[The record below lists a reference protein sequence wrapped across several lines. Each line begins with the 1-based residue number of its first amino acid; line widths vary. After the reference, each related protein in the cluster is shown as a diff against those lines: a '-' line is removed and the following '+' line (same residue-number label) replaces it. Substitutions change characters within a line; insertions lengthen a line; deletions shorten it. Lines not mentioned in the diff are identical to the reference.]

1 MAVEFVGKYDGIE
14 LYRLSCAAA
23 YVEII
28 NYGARIHKICVP
40 DKNGETKDVVLGYVE
55 PNGYVGDGAYLNAV
69 VGRVANRIG
78 GAKFVI
84 DGVEYKLNANEGKNQ
99 LHGGFQGFD
108 SKIFESEID
117 GDILRLS
124 YLSPDGEEGYPGN
137 CKVVVEYSFAGNRLK
152 ISYKATSDKKTHCS
166 LTNHAY
172 FNLNGDYE
180 SIENHL
186 LKISSHAVTDI
197 DEELIPNGKI
207 VDISGSAL
215 DFSNEKTIGRDINQS
230 NRLFDIA
237 GGYDFN
243 YILDEGVSPVAVAT
257 GDKSGIEMKIYTD
270 RPCMQ
275 FYSGNFLDGTIK
287 GKAVFGKRSAFA
299 LETQGYPNACNI
311 PSFPSTIID
320 KNAFESVTIYEFGV
334 RK

>member
-1 MAVEFVGKYDGIE
+1 MAVEFVGKYDDID
-14 LYRLSCAAA
+14 LYRLSSGKSF
-23 YVEII
+23 VEII

-40 DKNGETKDVVLGYVE
+40 DKNGDLKDVVLGFE
-55 PNGYVGDGAYLNAV
+55 SLAGYKGDGAYLNAV

-99 LHGGFQGFD
+99 LHGGIEGFD
-108 SKIFESEID
+108 KKSFVPTID
-117 GDILRLS
+117 GNVLRLS
-124 YLSPDGEEGYPGN
+124 YLSVDGEEGYPGN
-137 CKVVVEYSFAGNRLK
+137 CSITVEYSFENNRLK
-152 ISYKATSDKKTHCS
+152 IAYKAVSDKKTHCS

-180 SIENHL
+180 NIENHSL
-186 LKISSHAVTDI
+186 TIYSSAITDI
-197 DEELIPNGKI
+197 DEELISNGKI
-207 VDISGSAL
+207 VDIKNTVF
-215 DFSNEKTIGRDINQS
+215 DFSKGKTIGRDIS
-230 NRLFDIA
+230 DKNRLFDIA

-243 YILDEGVSPVAVAT
+243 YILDKGVSPVAIAK
-257 GDKSGIEMKIYTD
+257 GDVSGITMSVYTD

-299 LETQGYPNACNI
+299 LETQGYPNACNV
-311 PSFPSTIID
+311 PSFPTTLID
-320 KNAFESVTIYEFGV
+320 DNAFESVTIYEFGV
-334 RK
+334 DK